1 MLRLRHD
8 FMKSSMIMTVA
19 AMLFVAVFA
28 GIVIADDA
36 DAATATTVQ
45 FKDGTGNVHVGEV
58 SEDGFILIPTPADV
72 DFATE
77 RFEYWYI
84 DNSGSEIV
92 YKPGQSIKL
101 SSLNDYA
108 DKNEIVVFNA
118 KYTKPTSID
127 FIVDDKSTPVTP
139 SGEPGSEIIDLS
151 GIKEPSK
158 DGFNFI
164 GWKYNNTDSIYQID
178 DIITNLNTEPVEG
191 KVVPKVGDTF
201 TAEFQP
207 VITVSWQYD
216 DGRSIAIGDNDD
228 TTTDVGAIAMP
239 ADPYNPNHTFVGW
252 KVLNGDGTIVIKAD
266 ADEST
271 VEKYLESLTESMTFV
286 AYFEP
291 NTLTLPLV
299 VDGEAYGTA
308 KVAYGDI
315 LIEPTLP
322 AGYGAWG
329 VETTAEDG
337 TVTVKEFDF
346 SKPVTE
352 VVTLVAIPVEDVPDE
367 SIYAT
372 FNIEGTIYG
381 PYKVS
386 DRFSIPQTDREGYN
400 FLGWT
405 VQGGDGTLLT
415 SAQVQ
420 NYQYTEDVTFIA
432 NYVAVEPP
440 APEEPAFYETTTG
453 QAAIVL
459 VVFVIVLFV
468 AAVYMNIGGLREKL
482 FGWKITRKD

>member
-1 MLRLRHD
+1 
-8 FMKSSMIMTVA
+8 MKSSMIMTVA

-28 GIVIADDA
+28 GVVIADDA

-72 DFATE
+72 DFAME

-101 SSLNDYA
+101 SSLNNYA
-108 DKNEIVVFNA
+108 DEDGIVVFNA

-127 FIVDDKSTPVTP
+127 FIVDDESTPVTP
-139 SGEPGSEIIDLS
+139 SGESGSETIDLS

-178 DIITNLNTEPVEG
+178 DIITNLNTDPVEG

-216 DGRSIAIGDNDD
+216 DGRSIAVGDNDD
-228 TTTDVGAIAMP
+228 TTANIGTIAMP

-252 KVLNGDGTIVIKAD
+252 KILNGDGTIVIEAG

-271 VEKYLESLTESMTFV
+271 VEKYLESLTESITFV

-299 VDGEAYGTA
+299 VDGDAYGTA

-329 VETTAEDG
+329 VEVTAEDG
-337 TVTVKEFDF
+337 TITVKEFDF

-386 DRFSIPQTDREGYN
+386 DRFSIPQTDREGYD

-440 APEEPAFYETTTG
+440 APEEPGFFETTTG

-459 VVFVIVLFV
+459 IVFVIVLFV
-468 AAVYMNIGGLREKL
+468 AAAYMNIGGLREKL
-482 FGWKITRKD
+482 FGWKITRKDGR

>member
-1 MLRLRHD
+1 
-8 FMKSSMIMTVA
+8 
-19 AMLFVAVFA
+19 MLFVAVFA

-36 DAATATTVQ
+36 DAATATAVQ
-45 FKDGTGNVHVGEV
+45 YKDDDGNVRVGEV

-72 DFATE
+72 NFATE
-77 RFEYWYI
+77 KFEYWYI
-84 DNSGSEIV
+84 DNSGTEIV
-92 YKPGQSIKL
+92 YMPGQSVRL
-101 SSLNDYA
+101 SSLNSYA
-108 DKNEIVVFNA
+108 DSNGVVVFNA
-118 KYTKPTSID
+118 EYTEATSID
-127 FIVDDKSTPVTP
+127 FIVDDKTTQVTP
-139 SGEPGSEIIDLS
+139 TGDPGSETIDLS
-151 GIKEPSK
+151 GIEEPSK

-164 GWKYNNTDSIYQID
+164 GWKYNNTDSIYQIG
-178 DIITNLNTEPVEG
+178 DIMTDLSADAEEG
-191 KVVPKVGDTF
+191 KVVPTIGDTF
-201 TAEFQP
+201 TAVFQP

-216 DGRSIAIGDNDD
+216 DGRSIAVGDNDD
-228 TTTDVGAIAMP
+228 TTANIGAIAKP
-239 ADPYNPNHTFVGW
+239 ADPVNPNHTFIGW
-252 KVLNGDGTIVIKAD
+252 KVLNGDGTIAINAD

-271 VEKYLESLTESMTFV
+271 VEKYLESLTESIVFV

-308 KVAYGDI
+308 KVSYGDI

-329 VETTAEDG
+329 VEMTAEDG
-337 TVTVKEFDF
+337 TVTVEKFDF

-381 PYKVS
+381 PYKVT
-386 DRFSIPQTDREGYN
+386 DRFSIPQTDREGYD

-405 VQGGDGTLLT
+405 IQGGDGTLLT

-459 VVFVIVLFV
+459 IVFVIVLFV

>member
-1 MLRLRHD
+1 
-8 FMKSSMIMTVA
+8 
-19 AMLFVAVFA
+19 MLFVAVFA